1 VSTVAAPDLADPA
14 PARAASRGVPAPRTA
29 DDGEDAILALL
40 SALAALL
47 YLAAWLIEGP
57 PVVG

>member
-1 VSTVAAPDLADPA
+1 VAAPDLADPA
-14 PARAASRGVPAPRTA
+14 PACAASRREPAPRTA
-29 DDGEDAILALL
+29 DDGEDAVLGLL

-47 YLAAWLIEGP
+47 YLAVWLIVGP